1 MAQLE
6 KGTTYTTGSTVT
18 ATNLNAH
25 VDAAILLDGA
35 VSSQSALGAAPAS
48 DDAVL
53 ISDTDAAGLKKVTTT
68 ELLGTELAAWV
79 GKGASGGTAA
89 LQIDGV
95 DKLSVDSS
103 GDTTVAGDLAVTG
116 DLTVTGTGAVPSGCI
131 SQYGGSSAPTG
142 WLLCDGTEYAEAS
155 YAALF
160 TAIGSTYNTG
170 GETASYFRV
179 PDFKGRVAAG
189 VDSSAG
195 RITADNTIG
204 ASSGLEDHTLLLTEA
219 PEHTHTSERQ
229 SQPGDGIYD
238 DGVSPSGNGATNTDS
253 NSGTMVNPDLSPVTG
268 GGAHNNLQPYL
279 VVQYIIKT

>member
-1 MAQLE
+1 MAQLQ

-18 ATNLNAH
+18 AANLNSH
-25 VDAAILLDGA
+25 VSAAILLDGA
-35 VSSQSALGAAPAS
+35 VSDQTALGVSPAS
-48 DDAVL
+48 DDVVL
-53 ISDTDAAGLKKVTTT
+53 ISDTDAATLKSATTT
-68 ELLGTELAAWV
+68 ELLSTELAAWV

-95 DKLSVDSS
+95 DKLSVDSG

-116 DLTVTGTGAVPSGCI
+116 ALTVTGAGLMPAGAI
-131 SQYGGSSAPTG
+131 TQYGGAEAPTG
-142 WLLCDGTEYAEAS
+142 WLLCDGTEYPEAS

-170 GETASYFRV
+170 GETTDYFRV

-195 RITADNTIG
+195 RITSDNTIG
-204 ASSGLEDHTLLLTEA
+204 ASSGEEDHTLTEA
-219 PEHTHTSERQ
+219 QLAAHTHTIKTYTKDNDSV
-229 SQPGDGIYD
+229 
-238 DGVSPSGNGATNTDS
+238 GVAGYAPSGTNQSSPTGSEYSGDS
-253 NSGTMVNPDLSPVTG
+253 VQSTGSGTAFNI
-268 GGAHNNLQPYL
+268 LQPYL

>member
-1 MAQLE
+1 MAQLQ

-18 ATNLNAH
+18 AANLNSH
-25 VDAAILLDGA
+25 VSAAILLDGA
-35 VSSQSALGAAPAS
+35 VSDQTALGASPAS
-48 DDAVL
+48 DDVVL
-53 ISDTDAAGLKKVTTT
+53 ISDTDAATLKSATTT

-95 DKLSVDSS
+95 DKLSVDSG

-116 DLTVTGTGAVPSGCI
+116 ALTVTGAGLMPAGAI
-131 SQYGGSSAPTG
+131 TQYGGAAAPTG

-170 GETASYFRV
+170 GETTDYFRV

-195 RITADNTIG
+195 RITSNNTIG
-204 ASSGLEDHTLLLTEA
+204 ASSGAETHTLTEA
-219 PEHTHTSERQ
+219 EMPAHTHTENYPSGGYANEWGRTGGTSS
-229 SQPGDGIYD
+229 SQESGSTGGDG
-238 DGVSPSGNGATNTDS
+238 S
-253 NSGTMVNPDLSPVTG
+253 
-268 GGAHNNLQPYL
+268 HNNLQPYL

>member
-1 MAQLE
+1 MAQLQ

-18 ATNLNAH
+18 AANLNSH
-25 VDAAILLDGA
+25 VSAAILLDGA
-35 VSSQSALGAAPAS
+35 VSDQTALGASPAS
-48 DDAVL
+48 DDVVL
-53 ISDTDAAGLKKVTTT
+53 ISDTDAATLKSATTT
-68 ELLGTELAAWV
+68 ELLSTELAAWV

-95 DKLSVDSS
+95 DKLSVDSG

-116 DLTVTGTGAVPSGCI
+116 ALTVTGAGLMPAGAI
-131 SQYGGSSAPTG
+131 TQYGGAAAPTG
-142 WLLCDGTEYAEAS
+142 WLLCDGTEYPEAS

-170 GETASYFRV
+170 GETTDYFRV

-195 RITADNTIG
+195 RITSDNTIG
-204 ASSGLEDHTLLLTEA
+204 ASSGEEDHTLTEA
-219 PEHTHTSERQ
+219 QLAAHTHTIKTYTKDNDSV
-229 SQPGDGIYD
+229 
-238 DGVSPSGNGATNTDS
+238 GVAGYAPSGTNQSSPTGSEYSGDS
-253 NSGTMVNPDLSPVTG
+253 VQSTGSGTAFNI
-268 GGAHNNLQPYL
+268 LQPYL

>member
-1 MAQLE
+1 MAQLQA
-6 KGTTYTTGSTVT
+6 GTTYSAEDNTVT
-18 ATNLNAH
+18 VANLNSH
-25 VDAAILLDGA
+25 VSAAILLDDA
-35 VSSQSALGAAPAS
+35 VSAQTALGAAPAS
-48 DDAVL
+48 DDVLL
-53 ISDTDAAGLKKVTTT
+53 ISDTDAATLKSATTT

-103 GDTTVAGDLAVTG
+103 GNTTAAGDLAVTG
-116 DLTVTGTGAVPSGCI
+116 ALTVTGAGLMPAGAI
-131 SQYGGSSAPTG
+131 TQYGGAAAPTG

-160 TAIGSTYNTG
+160 TAISTTYNTG
-170 GETASYFRV
+170 GETADYFRV

-195 RITADNTIG
+195 RITTDNTIG
-204 ASSGLEDHTLLLTEA
+204 ASSGEEDHTLTEGQLA
-219 PEHTHTSERQ
+219 AHTHTIKTYTKDNDT
-229 SQPGDGIYD
+229 G
-238 DGVSPSGNGATNTDS
+238 GVAGYAPSGTNQSSPTGAEYSGDS
-253 NSGTMVNPDLSPVTG
+253 VQSTGSGTAFNI
-268 GGAHNNLQPYL
+268 LQPYL